1 MKYFDKL
8 PKRTFETTLGSFS
21 ISDYFSYYKF
31 SFDLVN
37 KREFEF
43 DSKTTLVEAAS
54 TLYEDPNSF
63 WLILLANQTINPF
76 FLFIDNSTDFIQNNT
91 NKVTSLI
98 VNQSSGST
106 GYYMSAGSLITL
118 QSATAGNPYDFSY
131 VGNFDLNGDVYI
143 VEEQNSYT
151 KRITIKP
158 KPNNTP
164 IPIDNLM
171 RVQYI
176 DMNAPSEWQSSTE
189 NEGIASNFVKS
200 YLQATESIDDS
211 GPVGSISFTNML
223 LADVPNVYNP
233 ASSQISEQTFQ
244 EAAQYANRKVNI
256 FNPSELSKVTSR
268 LITIKYT

>member
-76 FLFIDNSTDFIQNNT
+76 LLFVDNYTDYIQNNQYKST
-91 NKVTSLI
+91 AKI
-98 VNQSSGST
+98 GNQAGPT
-106 GYYMSAGSLITL
+106 GYYMSAGSLVL
-118 QSATAGNPYDFSY
+118 PYSATGGKPFDFNY
-131 VGNFDLNGDVYI
+131 VGNFSLDGNIYI
-143 VEEQNSYT
+143 VEDQDSYT
-151 KRITIKP
+151 KRVTMKP
-158 KPNNTP
+158 TP
-164 IPIDNLM
+164 TNGVPIIDDPTFN
-171 RVQYI
+171 VQYV
-176 DMNAPSEWQSSTE
+176 DFESPTTLQSSTE
-189 NEGIASNFVKS
+189 TPIVASDVYS
-200 YLQATESIDDS
+200 YLDTVEAIEDS
-211 GPVGSISFTNML
+211 GPVGSLLFKNML
-223 LADVPNVYNP
+223 QADVPNVYSP
-233 ASSQISEQTFQ
+233 TSSQQSEQTYQ

>member
-8 PKRTFETTLGSFS
+8 PKRTYETTLGSFS

-31 SFDLVN
+31 NFNLVD
-37 KREFEF
+37 KRQFEF

-54 TLYEDPNSF
+54 TLYDDPNSF
-63 WLILLANQTINPF
+63 WLILLANETINPF
-76 FLFIDNSTDFIQNNT
+76 LLFVDNYTDYIENNQNKITSVVSTQY
-91 NKVTSLI
+91 
-98 VNQSSGST
+98 SGQT

-143 VEEQNSYT
+143 VEDQNSYT

-158 KPNNTP
+158 KPDNTP
-164 IPIDNLM
+164 INVVNEST
-171 RVQYI
+171 VQFI
-176 DMNAPSEWQSSTE
+176 DMESPSEWQNSTE
-189 NEGIASNFVKS
+189 TPIMVFRVET
-200 YLQATESIDDS
+200 LLEATEAILDS
-211 GPVGSISFTNML
+211 GPVGSISFKNMSIFDQP
-223 LADVPNVYNP
+223 AVYTP
-233 ASSQISEQTFQ
+233 ASSQQSEQTYQ